1 MERFIRKFWS
11 LMLVGIVVMGTSC
24 TKNGEDLGDGDE
36 EIVTVALSLGGE
48 LRETQ
53 TPMMSANR
61 VGEENN
67 DLYGIQ
73 INVGNMWD
81 AYYAW
86 GIFDDLT
93 GVTVDLAPSKTY
105 SIIVT
110 YIPDGKN
117 FVYNYGD
124 DTNVCY
130 EIPFNTYGWSKTT
143 MNKFNYTSSEF
154 LHALNLPQ
162 VYVMWEDGKYIPLAR
177 QGDRGKH
184 NAIDFYH
191 GELCDYIP
199 TEDGKLVVDMKRY
212 VCALEFVAKAVEGY
226 NYDKILIQLDAE
238 NILDQVPKPYYMTK
252 QSDGTYSTVDLPLIM
267 MNSLAEEDKMT
278 ISIGTDEPPE
288 ENFNGVIT
296 LKRLVKHTFEFD
308 AMPAEDKITN
318 GVEINKED
326 TDFTNETSSL

>member
-24 TKNGEDLGDGDE
+24 TKNGEELGDGDE

-73 INVGNMWD
+73 IKVGNILWD
-81 AYYAW
+81 GYYAW

-117 FVYNYGD
+117 LVYNYGD

-130 EIPFNTYGWSKTT
+130 DIPFNTFGWSETT
-143 MNKFNYTSSEF
+143 MNKFNYTSSEY
-154 LHALNLPQ
+154 LYALN
-162 VYVMWEDGKYIPLAR
+162 
-177 QGDRGKH
+177 
-184 NAIDFYH
+184 
-191 GELCDYIP
+191 P
-199 TEDGKLVVDMKRY
+199 TCG
-212 VCALEFVAKAVEGY
+212 
-226 NYDKILIQLDAE
+226 
-238 NILDQVPKPYYMTK
+238 TK
-252 QSDGTYSTVDLPLIM
+252 F
-267 MNSLAEEDKMT
+267 
-278 ISIGTDEPPE
+278 PPE
-288 ENFNGVIT
+288 PHLLSATTCEGFISPSFMISSILLLAFNIK
-296 LKRLVKHTFEFD
+296 LLVFFVLLDVT
-308 AMPAEDKITN
+308 
-318 GVEINKED
+318 
-326 TDFTNETSSL
+326 